1 MVPIC
6 LLFFS
11 LTQLLLLKASF
22 VFVPWTW
29 FIWIFLLI
37 ALSLTDSSQS
47 PDKCPLLYFL
57 SILRS
62 MLLVLRL
69 ACPLRCCSQWAS
81 GQWIDSV
88 SKKQCREHVRNDSKD
103 WSLASTCILSYGIR
117 KPITSMT
124 LKTLCLL
131 HICRGP
137 LAVAPFLTINFPCI
151 YHIKWMWSKVTM
163 TV

>member
-1 MVPIC
+1 MIPDC
-6 LLFFS
+6 LVFLS

-47 PDKCPLLYFL
+47 HDNCPLAYFL
-57 SILRS
+57 SIS
-62 MLLVLRL
+62 CSVLLVLSL
-69 ACPLRCCSQWAS
+69 ARPLQCCSHWAS

-88 SKKQCREHVRNDSKD
+88 SNKQYGEHLRNDSKD
-103 WSLASTCILSYGIR
+103 WSLAPTCILSYGIR

-124 LKTLCLL
+124 LKTLCFL

-137 LAVAPFLTINFPCI
+137 LTVAPFLTINFPCI

-163 TV
+163 TA